1 MRMPRI
7 RTLDVAVG
15 CLLLF
20 GGRAAIAQEV
30 WHAIRTLLPGD
41 LVRSD
46 DVKSQTPSGR
56 VPDALPS
63 ATEIVGLEVRRRIY
77 AGHDVAAR
85 DVGTLTA
92 VKAGAMITVLWK
104 SGDLSLELG
113 ARALDAGSIGDE
125 VRVLNPASLRTI
137 RGTVVSQGTVEVRS
151 DE

>member
-1 MRMPRI
+1 
-7 RTLDVAVG
+7 
-15 CLLLF
+15 
-20 GGRAAIAQEV
+20 
-30 WHAIRTLLPGD
+30 
-41 LVRSD
+41 VRSD

-113 ARALDAGSIGDE
+113 GRALDAGSIGDE